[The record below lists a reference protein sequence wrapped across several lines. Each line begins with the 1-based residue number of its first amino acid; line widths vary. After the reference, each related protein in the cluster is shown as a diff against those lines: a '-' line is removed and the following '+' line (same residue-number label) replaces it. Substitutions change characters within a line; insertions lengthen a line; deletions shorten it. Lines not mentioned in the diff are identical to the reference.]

1 MLKRTLKGHAYMQA
15 YIETYDD
22 GNREVLVSYT
32 TGVVFKANASAL
44 EKDFYGRPLN
54 AIAAYW
60 CSGLYSNTTI
70 KHISLYCR
78 ENGISYYDLKLI
90 ANTQWYL
97 LVLPEQNP
105 YKRYYYNP
113 HTGKIF
119 EVNTVQKPSYYKKV
133 RKYLIE
139 NQYRK

>member
-15 YIETYDD
+15 YIESNEDEGY
-22 GNREVLVSYT
+22 EVLVSYT
-32 TGVVFKANASAL
+32 TGVVFKHNTSGL
-44 EKDFYGRPLN
+44 EKLFRGRPLN

-90 ANTQWYL
+90 ANTDWYL
-97 LVLPEQNP
+97 LVLPDQNP
-105 YKRYYYNP
+105 YKCYYYNP
-113 HTGKIF
+113 HTGEIKI
-119 EVNTVQKPSYYKKV
+119 VVAGQKPSYYKKV
-133 RKYLIE
+133 RQYMIDNE
-139 NQYRK
+139 YRK